1 MNIGYYH
8 TPTETLCNEE
18 VVSTY
23 IQSTDFT
30 LRAETQRTCLINPW
44 GWQQMCIYVYT
55 TVSLYCFVMYIF
67 CWWHENKPL
76 LTYLLIDMRV
86 WGSRNHDSEAWL
98 LTCTPEIISTRMK
111 SFSRGGNIFHKEEIV
126 SAGKMISA
134 REKKFPRGGNHFL
147 EEEIFSMRKKTFP
160 PGRKRFREEIF
171 SAYDI

>member
-18 VVSTY
+18 LLSTY
-23 IQSTDFT
+23 ILQSTDFT

-76 LTYLLIDMRV
+76 LTYLLTLGRICGNGLNSLSVQWRHIGASVFRIATDWLFNNLSRPTTKDTSGLRITSPL
-86 WGSRNHDSEAWL
+86 WGNPSVSGGFPTQRATNAE
-98 LTCTPEIISTRMK
+98 TISM
-111 SFSRGGNIFHKEEIV
+111 
-126 SAGKMISA
+126 
-134 REKKFPRGGNHFL
+134 
-147 EEEIFSMRKKTFP
+147 
-160 PGRKRFREEIF
+160 
-171 SAYDI
+171 